1 MPQYLDQAY
10 NAQAVTPSDTQDL
23 SLAGGNFNNSTNSG
37 ALPYVGTGGDM
48 KVTMVGG
55 QTVTFKNIPDG
66 TFMPIQVV
74 RIWSTGT
81 DATDILA
88 LF

>member
-1 MPQYLDQAY
+1 MPQYLDQAL
-10 NAQAVTPSDTQDL
+10 NAQTVTPNDSTDL
-23 SLAGGNFNNSTNSG
+23 SLSGGDFNNTASG

-48 KVTMVGG
+48 QVTMLGG
-55 QTVTFKNIPDG
+55 QTVVFVNIPDG
-66 TFMPIQVV
+66 TFLPIQVT
-74 RIWSTGT
+74 RIWATNT

>member
-1 MPQYLDQAY
+1 
-10 NAQAVTPSDTQDL
+10 
-23 SLAGGNFNNSTNSG
+23 
-37 ALPYVGTGGDM
+37 M